1 MRSFLGRITLSGIE
15 LLSSVLFWAVCAMA
29 GALIL
34 MQRMEVICSYEK
46 QYGLP
51 SEYGNLIGAVA
62 GGLAGAGVAGIIIYY
77 YLFAPGGAG
86 WVEWIGRMSYVLIL
100 AATMTHVMLLVHVWL
115 RLDRE
120 DQALMENN
128 KKNQKNTLTIL
139 RVQHVDMLR
148 QSRDGYADLKARDDE
163 ALDDL
168 MVVLGD
174 RLFAGQRALTRIP
187 FYGYLGTVC
196 GILLMAEGLTNLDE
210 ATETFKVLRDMA
222 GGLVLA
228 FQTTLV
234 ALLTYLPLRKTFD
247 VLLGRMADLERKWLA
262 MRESALDG
270 RQG

>member
-1 MRSFLGRITLSGIE
+1 MNWIE

-34 MQRMEVICSYEK
+34 MQRMEAICGYEK
-46 QYGLP
+46 QYGL
-51 SEYGNLIGAVA
+51 SDNHGSLIGAIA
-62 GGLAGAGVAGIIIYY
+62 GGLAGAGVAGIVIYY

-86 WVEWIGRMSYVLIL
+86 WVEWIGRMSYILIL
-100 AATMTHVMLLVHVWL
+100 AASLTHVMLLVHLWL
-115 RLDRE
+115 RLDNE
-120 DQALMENN
+120 DLALMGDD
-128 KKNQKNTLTIL
+128 KKKQENTLTML
-139 RVQHVDMLR
+139 RLQHVDMLR

-163 ALDDL
+163 SLDDL
-168 MVVLGD
+168 MVVLSD
-174 RLFAGQRALTRIP
+174 RLLTGQRALARIP

-234 ALLTYLPLRKTFD
+234 ALLAYLPLRKTYD

-270 RQG
+270 RQS

>member
-128 KKNQKNTLTIL
+128 KKNQKNTLTML

>member
-1 MRSFLGRITLSGIE
+1 
-15 LLSSVLFWAVCAMA
+15 MA
-29 GALIL
+29 GALVL
-34 MQRMEVICSYEK
+34 MQRMEVMCSHEK

-51 SEYGNLIGAVA
+51 DEHGNLIGSVA
-62 GGLAGAGVAGIIIYY
+62 GGLAGAGVAGIVIYF
-77 YLFAPGGAG
+77 YLFVPSGAG
-86 WVEWIGRMSYVLIL
+86 WVEWIGRSSYVLIL
-100 AATMTHVMLLVHVWL
+100 AAGMSHIMLLIHLWL

-120 DQALMENN
+120 DQAMMDND
-128 KKNQKNTLTIL
+128 KKNQKNTLTML
-139 RVQHVDMLR
+139 RLQHMDIIR
-148 QSRDGYADLKARDDE
+148 QSRESYADLKARDDE

-168 MVVLGD
+168 MVVLSD
-174 RLFAGQRALTRIP
+174 RLLTGQRALTRIP

-234 ALLTYLPLRKTFD
+234 ALLTYLPLRKAFD
-247 VLLGRMADLERKWLA
+247 VLVGRMADLERKWLA

-270 RQG
+270 RHG

>member
-1 MRSFLGRITLSGIE
+1 MRGFLGRINLNGIE
-15 LLSSVLFWAVCAMA
+15 LFSSVLFWAVCAMA

-34 MQRMEVICSYEK
+34 MQRMDTMCSYEK

-51 SEYGNLIGAVA
+51 DNHGNLIGAIS
-62 GGLAGAGVAGIIIYY
+62 GGLAGAGVAGIVIYY
-77 YLFAPGGAG
+77 YLFVPGGAG
-86 WVEWIGRMSYVLIL
+86 WVEWTGRLSYVLIL
-100 AATMTHVMLLVHVWL
+100 AASLTHVMLLVHLWL

-120 DQALMENN
+120 DLALMQDN
-128 KKNQKNTLTIL
+128 KEKQKNTLTML
-139 RVQHVDMLR
+139 RLQHVDVIR

-168 MVVLGD
+168 MVVMGD
-174 RLFAGQRALTRIP
+174 RLLTGQRALTRIP

-234 ALLTYLPLRKTFD
+234 ALLTYLPLRKTYD

-262 MRESALDG
+262 MRETALDG
-270 RQG
+270 RQ

>member
-1 MRSFLGRITLSGIE
+1 MSGIE

-128 KKNQKNTLTIL
+128 KKNQKNTLTML